1 MVLTKYDD
9 FIIYELNPLD
19 YSIIQSIVLKVP
31 QKLHSMILSFYFMCS
46 NNEDIENLSNLK
58 FSAKNSKK
66 IIKNVRE
73 KQVKFNFTAE
83 DPDSDPIV
91 TPNPIKK
98 DG

>member
-1 MVLTKYDD
+1 MVLTKYDE

-19 YSIIQSIVLKVP
+19 YSIRQSIMLEVP
-31 QKLHSMILSFYFMCS
+31 QKLHSMIRSFYFMCS
-46 NNEDIENLSNLK
+46 NSEDIENLANLK

-73 KQVKFNFTAE
+73 KQVKFNFTAD
-83 DPDSDPIV
+83 DPDDDPIA

-98 DG
+98 DD